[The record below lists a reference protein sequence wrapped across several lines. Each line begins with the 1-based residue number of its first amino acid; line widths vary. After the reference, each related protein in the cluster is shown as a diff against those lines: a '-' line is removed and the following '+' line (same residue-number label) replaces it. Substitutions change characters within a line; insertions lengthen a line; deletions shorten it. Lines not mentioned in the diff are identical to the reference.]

1 MPHVPRAPRDTQTDV
16 RVIREE
22 RERERER
29 ERETPDP
36 EQWGGGV
43 IVCESERVLG
53 AYRESSF

>member
-1 MPHVPRAPRDTQTDV
+1 V

-22 RERERER
+22 RERERLR

-53 AYRESSF
+53 AYRESGF